1 MKNILKKMLIT
12 VMVLSLISMTELP
25 VLSNTSVVQ
34 AATIKLSASSVKLQV
49 GKSKQL
55 KMVGTTAKVTWKSS
69 NKKVATVTAKG
80 KVTAVSEGTVV
91 ISATVNKKTYSCM
104 VLVKYPEN
112 PYLSKADFTAKE
124 VSIGDVNF
132 VVPKEWKLSVA
143 EMEEN
148 SNIGTFSVN
157 KQPNIMNIYVQ
168 KTGEPA
174 MDYED
179 AKALLKDQFTPE
191 KLMSSLAET
200 EQGKN
205 ITIKDMKF
213 SDVKTAN
220 GTAVLAKVKLKYY
233 GVELN
238 QTAYGLMI
246 DNYTIVITY
255 TEDGT
260 NDLQKKAE
268 FALGSLRVK

>member
-1 MKNILKKMLIT
+1 
-12 VMVLSLISMTELP
+12 
-25 VLSNTSVVQ
+25 
-34 AATIKLSASSVKLQV
+34 
-49 GKSKQL
+49 
-55 KMVGTTAKVTWKSS
+55 
-69 NKKVATVTAKG
+69 
-80 KVTAVSEGTVV
+80 
-91 ISATVNKKTYSCM
+91 
-104 VLVKYPEN
+104 
-112 PYLSKADFTAKE
+112 
-124 VSIGDVNF
+124 
-132 VVPKEWKLSVA
+132 
-143 EMEEN
+143 
-148 SNIGTFSVN
+148 
-157 KQPNIMNIYVQ
+157 
-168 KTGEPA
+168 
-174 MDYED
+174 
-179 AKALLKDQFTPE
+179 
-191 KLMSSLAET
+191 MSSLAET